1 MNGIFA
7 GFGEVMLRFSPAGEG
22 GPPGRMEASFGGG
35 EADVC
40 VALAKLGRKS
50 RCLTALPDHRISRA
64 FAARLAGEGVD
75 ASRIRYADSGRM
87 GACYLDRGPDIV
99 YDRDGSTISMLEP
112 EDYDFEAML
121 EGVGHLHLTGT
132 APALSRNA
140 CFSVLELA
148 DCAVRNG
155 IPVAVDLNFRRELWN
170 WERGTAKPTLARR
183 CLTKLAAF
191 ADTVT
196 GGEEDIRDVFGIP
209 AEYGARNM
217 AEALSARFPRAGRI
231 ALSSRK
237 GPVLYDRSA
246 GAFLAVPG
254 DRGGDPACARLLS
267 ALA

>member
-1 MNGIFA
+1 MNGIYA
-7 GFGEVMLRFSPAGEG
+7 GFGEVMLRFAPAGEG

-99 YDRDGSTISMLEP
+99 YDRDGSTIAMLEP
-112 EDYDFEAML
+112 DDYDFDSML
-121 EGVGHLHLTGT
+121 AGVGHLHLTGT
-132 APALSRNA
+132 TPALSRNA
-140 CFSVLELA
+140 CFSALELA
-148 DCAVRNG
+148 GCAVRNG
-155 IPVAVDLNFRRELWN
+155 IPVAADLNFRRELWN

-191 ADTVT
+191 ADAVT
-196 GGEEDIRDVFGIP
+196 GDEEELREVFGLP
-209 AEYGARNM
+209 AECGGRSM
-217 AEALSARFPRAGRI
+217 AEALAARFPRAKRI
-231 ALSSRK
+231 ALTSRK
-237 GPVLYDRSA
+237 GLACYDPSA
-246 GAFLAVPG
+246 RELRAVANP
-254 DRGGDPACARLLS
+254 GGDPACARMIF

>member
-1 MNGIFA
+1 
-7 GFGEVMLRFSPAGEG
+7 MLRFSPAGEA

-75 ASRIRYADSGRM
+75 ASRIRYANSGRM
-87 GACYLDRGPDIV
+87 GACYLDRGPDVV

-112 EDYDFEAML
+112 DDYDFEAML
-121 EGVGHLHLTGT
+121 EGVCHLHLTGT

-148 DCAVRNG
+148 DCAVWNG

-170 WERGTAKPTLARR
+170 WERGTAKATLARR

-191 ADTVT
+191 ADAVT
-196 GGEEDIRDVFGIP
+196 GDEEEVREVFGLP
-209 AEYGARNM
+209 AECGGRKM
-217 AEALSARFPRAGRI
+217 VEALSARFPRAKRI
-231 ALSSRK
+231 ALSLRN
-237 GPVLYDRSA
+237 GLICYDLSTSE
-246 GAFLAVPG
+246 FCAVANPG
-254 DRGGDPACARLLS
+254 DNPARARVLS
-267 ALA
+267 ALRKPE